1 MGIYDVELVSST
13 IGFKTHTKG
22 ERHNFFPFAE
32 MLKVNPE
39 NHLCMLFSFPSPL
52 QPTHIIFPSSNRLGW
67 RRGVDEAIISD
78 FHIDGSERIHIQW
91 IHTSFSANDHSKIP
105 EGIQVELDHSLILWI
120 VLITSISGS
129 ILHYLGLKAHRVISH
144 LYGKQ
149 AQLELWKS
157 FGQWYFMVVI
167 TFKMHLIHKH
177 TQTDYSEV
185 QTGEKNSM
193 HC

>member
-78 FHIDGSERIHIQW
+78 FHIDGSERIHIQ
-91 IHTSFSANDHSKIP
+91 
-105 EGIQVELDHSLILWI
+105 
-120 VLITSISGS
+120 
-129 ILHYLGLKAHRVISH
+129 
-144 LYGKQ
+144 
-149 AQLELWKS
+149 
-157 FGQWYFMVVI
+157 
-167 TFKMHLIHKH
+167 
-177 TQTDYSEV
+177 
-185 QTGEKNSM
+185 
-193 HC
+193 